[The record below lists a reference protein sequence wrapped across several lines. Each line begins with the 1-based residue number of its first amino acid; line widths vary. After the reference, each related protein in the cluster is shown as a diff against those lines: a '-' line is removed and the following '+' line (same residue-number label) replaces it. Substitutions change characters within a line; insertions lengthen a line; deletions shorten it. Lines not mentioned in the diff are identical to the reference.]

1 MAPHHRWLRPYPGG
15 APTIARRMAE
25 HKKFDSERFR
35 LEHNRALNEM
45 VWAMMKRADTAK
57 CFISGLKDFRNPSTG
72 ATLAHCLATYGLDL
86 ALETLIENDKE
97 VVHLIDES
105 GFTLLHCAA
114 KFGQLEVSSHVR
126 QVDDYVRFSALKS

>member
-1 MAPHHRWLRPYPGG
+1 
-15 APTIARRMAE
+15 MAE

-86 ALETLIENDKE
+86 ALETVIENDKE
-97 VVHLIDES
+97 VVHLIDKS

-126 QVDDYVRFSALKS
+126 QVDDYVRFSVLKS